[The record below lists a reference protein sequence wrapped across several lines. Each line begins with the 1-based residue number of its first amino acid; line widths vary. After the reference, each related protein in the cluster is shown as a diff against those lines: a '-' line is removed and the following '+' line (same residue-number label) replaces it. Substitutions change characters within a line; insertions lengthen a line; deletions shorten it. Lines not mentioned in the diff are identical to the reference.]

1 MNTIQK
7 LSFASVHFFIGIDA
21 HLRNWKVSIRLDGLE
36 LKTFSMNPAPLELI
50 AYLRNHYPEGIYH
63 IVYEAGFCG
72 FWALRIFRQHNI
84 DCIIVNPAD
93 VPTTNKEKANKSDP
107 IDSRKLAR
115 HHENN
120 SLHGIYIPDTFHEEL
135 RALMRLRY
143 RIIQSQTRTKNRI
156 KGLLYTQ
163 GIQIPLQ
170 FSGRARWSHAFIL
183 WLEQLHLSTSAGNF
197 TLQNLIL
204 QLKEIREH
212 NKNVLKQLRKEA
224 QHPDI
229 APIMKA
235 LQGVPGV
242 AFITAMYLYTEIMDM
257 KRFPNDDQLVSF
269 VGLVPSTQ
277 TSDENVYSHGIS
289 FRQNSFL
296 RTMMIEAAWT
306 AVRED
311 PAMTL
316 KFKEL
321 TKRLNSQNA
330 IIRIAKKLVKRI
342 RHVWIKQ
349 EEYVYALVA

>member
-1 MNTIQK
+1 MNTTQTI
-7 LSFASVHFFIGIDA
+7 SFANVHFFIGLDA
-21 HLRNWKVSIRLDGLE
+21 HLRNWKVTIRLDGLE
-36 LKTFSMNPAPLELI
+36 LKTFSMNPSPLELL
-50 AYLRNHYPEGIYH
+50 AYLQKHYPDGIYH

-72 FWALRIFRQHNI
+72 FWALRIFRQQNI

-93 VPTTNKEKANKSDP
+93 VPTTNKEKVNKSDP

-115 HHENN
+115 ELENK
-120 SLHGIYIPDTFHEEL
+120 SLHSIYIPDTFHEEL
-135 RALMRLRY
+135 RMLMRLRY

-170 FSGRARWSHAFIL
+170 FSGHARWSHAFIL
-183 WLEQLHLSTSAGNF
+183 WLQQLHLITSAGNF
-197 TLQNLIL
+197 TLQNLIC

-224 QHPDI
+224 TKDDI

-257 KRFPNDDQLVSF
+257 KRFSNDEHLVSF

-277 TSDENVYSHGIS
+277 TSDENVYSNGIS

-321 TKRLNSQNA
+321 TKRMNSQNA

-342 RHVWIKQ
+342 RHVWLKQ

>member
-1 MNTIQK
+1 MNTTQTI
-7 LSFASVHFFIGIDA
+7 SFANVHFFIGLDA
-21 HLRNWKVSIRLDGLE
+21 HLRNWKVTIRLDGME
-36 LKTFSMNPAPLELI
+36 LKTFSMNPSPLELLT
-50 AYLRNHYPEGIYH
+50 YLQKRYPDGIYH

-72 FWALRIFRQHNI
+72 FWALRIFREHNI

-93 VPTTNKEKANKSDP
+93 VPTTNKEKVNKSDP

-115 HHENN
+115 ELENK

-135 RALMRLRY
+135 RMLMRLRY

-163 GIQIPLQ
+163 GIHIPLQ

-183 WLEQLHLSTSAGNF
+183 WLQQLHLNTDAGNF
-197 TLQNLIL
+197 TLQNLIM

-224 QHPDI
+224 TKDDI
-229 APIMKA
+229 VPIMKA

-257 KRFPNDDQLVSF
+257 KRFSNDEHLVSF

-277 TSDENVYSHGIS
+277 TSDENVYSNGIS

-321 TKRLNSQNA
+321 TKRMNSQNA
-330 IIRIAKKLVKRI
+330 IIRVAKKLVKRI
-342 RHVWIKQ
+342 RHVWLKQ
-349 EEYVYALVA
+349 DEYVYGLVA

>member
-1 MNTIQK
+1 MNTTNTI
-7 LSFASVHFFIGIDA
+7 SFANVHFFIGLDA
-21 HLRNWKVSIRLDGLE
+21 HLRNWKITIRLDGLE
-36 LKTFSMNPAPLELI
+36 LKTFSMNPSPLELI
-50 AYLRNHYPEGIYH
+50 AYLQKHYPDGIYH

-72 FWALRIFRQHNI
+72 FWALRIFREHHI

-93 VPTTNKEKANKSDP
+93 VPTTNKEKVNKSDP

-115 HHENN
+115 HHEHKD
-120 SLHGIYIPDTFHEEL
+120 LHGIYIPDIFHEEL

-156 KGLLYTQ
+156 KGLLYCQ

-170 FSGRARWSHAFIL
+170 FSGRARWSGAFIL
-183 WLEQLHLSTSAGNF
+183 WLEQLHLNTSAGNF

-204 QLKEIREH
+204 QLKEIRTH
-212 NKNVLKQLRKEA
+212 NKNILRQLRKEA
-224 QHPDI
+224 KHPDI
-229 APIMKA
+229 APIMKV
-235 LQGVPGV
+235 LQEVPGV

-257 KRFPNDDQLVSF
+257 KRFANDERLVNYI
-269 VGLVPSTQ
+269 GLVPSIQ
-277 TSDENVYSHGIS
+277 SSDDKEYSKGITV
-289 FRQNSFL
+289 RQNSFL

-316 KFKEL
+316 KFREL
-321 TKRLNSQNA
+321 SKRMKSQDA

-342 RHVWIKQ
+342 RHVWLKQ
-349 EEYVYALVA
+349 EEYVYALAA

>member
-1 MNTIQK
+1 MNTTHSI
-7 LSFASVHFFIGIDA
+7 SFANIHFFVGIDA
-21 HLRNWKVSIRLDGLE
+21 HLKNWKVSIRLDGLE
-36 LKTFSMNPAPLELI
+36 LKTFSMNPSPLKLL
-50 AYLRNHYPEGIYH
+50 AYLRKQYPDGIYH

-72 FWALRIFRQHNI
+72 FWALRIFREHNI

-93 VPTTNKEKANKSDP
+93 VPTTNKEKVNKSDP

-115 HHENN
+115 ELENK

-156 KGLLYTQ
+156 KGLLYAQ

-183 WLEQLHLSTSAGNF
+183 WLQQLRLHTPAGNF

-212 NKNVLKQLRKEA
+212 NKNVLKELRTEA
-224 QHPDI
+224 QHTDI
-229 APIMKA
+229 APILKA
-235 LQGVPGV
+235 LQAVPGV

-257 KRFPNDDQLVSF
+257 KRFANDDHLVSF

-277 TSDENVYSHGIS
+277 TSDENVYSNGIS
-289 FRQNSFL
+289 FRQNPFL

-321 TKRLNSQNA
+321 TKRMNSQNA

-342 RHVWIKQ
+342 RHVWLHQ